1 MRRKDRKVLEQI
13 YRRQFE
19 EEYKDYI
26 YGWKRLSRIACILMA
41 ISWLML
47 IALAVWLIKFDSIYL
62 SEKWIIV
69 IVIVSLVVGFIGLC
83 LEYMVDKSHVSEWRD
98 FRDRCFRELREKA
111 EREQ

>member
-26 YGWKRLSRIACILMA
+26 YGWKRLSRIAWILMVV
-41 ISWLML
+41 SWLMFG
-47 IALAVWLIKFDSIYL
+47 ALAVWFIKFDSIYL
-62 SEKWIIV
+62 SEKWLIVLV
-69 IVIVSLVVGFIGLC
+69 IVISVVMLIGLF
-83 LEYMVDKSHVSEWRD
+83 LEHMVTKSYVAEWRD
-98 FRDRCFRELREKA
+98 FRDQCFREQREKS